1 MAAKSTRAAQGNT
14 FLRAR
19 DAFLNVF
26 SDPVR
31 GRRNW
36 TLTAY
41 GLLLTN
47 VILAVSFV
55 RLASTAQWTP
65 YVVKVDTFGQVVY
78 GGPAEKLDTNDPQL
92 VVYQLALF
100 VRNVRMVT
108 TDAPNQVQ
116 RIKEAYAFL
125 GQRAAGYVNAHFADP
140 ENDPRVLGRSVRRSV
155 KINSILPMPNSKT
168 WKLQWTEEAL
178 PLQGGVATHTAW
190 EAFATIEF
198 REFAAGPPKT
208 EEEWKERL
216 INPLNLFITEL
227 TWAPLAKGEVSQ

>member
-1 MAAKSTRAAQGNT
+1 MPAKSPRATQGST

-36 TLTAY
+36 TLAAY

-47 VILAVSFV
+47 VILAVSYV

-65 YVVKVDTFGQVVY
+65 YVVKVDSFGQVAY

-100 VRNVRMVT
+100 VRNVRTVT
-108 TDAPNQVQ
+108 TDPTAQV
-116 RIKEAYAFL
+116 RFIEDAYAFL
-125 GQRAAGYVNAHFADP
+125 GQRAAGFVNAHFSDP
-140 ENDPRVLGRSVRRSV
+140 ANDPRVLGRTLKRSV
-155 KINSILPMPNSKT
+155 NINSILPLPNSRT
-168 WKLQWTEEAL
+168 WKLQWTEDVT
-178 PLQGGVATHTAW
+178 PVQGGEPTRTSW
-190 EAFATIEF
+190 EAYVTSEF
-198 REFAAGPPKT
+198 REFPAGAPKT
-208 EEEWKERL
+208 EEEWKKRL
-216 INPLNLFITEL
+216 VNPLNLYITEL
-227 TWAPLAKGEVSQ
+227 TWAPLAKGEVTQ

>member
-1 MAAKSTRAAQGNT
+1 MAAKSTRAAQGST

-41 GLLLTN
+41 MLLLSN
-47 VILAVSFV
+47 VILAVSYV

-65 YVVKVDTFGQVVY
+65 YVVKVDNFGQVVY

-100 VRNVRMVT
+100 IQRVRTVT
-108 TDAPNQVQ
+108 TDAENQVQ
-116 RIKEAYAFL
+116 MIEDAYAFL
-125 GQRAAGYVNAHFADP
+125 GQRAAGYVNAHFSDP
-140 ENDPRVLGRSVRRSV
+140 DNDPRVLGRTTKRSV
-155 KINSILPMPNSKT
+155 KINSVLRMPNSKT
-168 WKLQWTEEAL
+168 WKLQWTEEVM
-178 PLQGGVATHTAW
+178 PLQGGAPTRTAW
-190 EAFATIEF
+190 EAFATTEF
-198 REFAAGPPKT
+198 RDFPAGPPKT
-208 EEEWKERL
+208 EEDWRRCGAL
-216 INPLNLFITEL
+216 
-227 TWAPLAKGEVSQ
+227 WRS